1 MAIWNVPPKAKIYE
15 ALSAIADGR
24 VNIIGDTKAE
34 VVSSSGNK
42 TYLIEWSDDFSKITS
57 NDNASY
63 WQGYLG
69 YPILA
74 VLLTL
79 DRLQYS
85 KEIASHLAG
94 VYWKKINT
102 KYKNDWDKAVGA
114 VLESLREKGSD
125 IESINAEVDNIMEQV
140 NNLSLEKLPSRQTP
154 PKGN

>member
-1 MAIWNVPPKAKIYE
+1 MAEWKIPPKAKIYE
-15 ALSAIADGR
+15 ALSAIADDR
-24 VNIIGDTKAE
+24 VKIIGDTKAE
-34 VVSSSGNK
+34 VISSSGNK

-79 DRLQYS
+79 DRLQYK
-85 KEIASHLAG
+85 KEIANHLAG

-102 KYKNDWDKAVGA
+102 KYKNDWDRAVEA